1 MAGSR
6 KTRADADVGLDAIVA
21 RPAVSDRT
29 LSVRKVRRSLLP
41 LSFSICSRDDEEA
54 AADADRE
61 EGIEQLEKPRL
72 SVAEFNAARATA
84 VERKIAPMVVIICV
98 MEGKGGAKG

>member
-6 KTRADADVGLDAIVA
+6 KTRADADVGLAAIVA

-41 LSFSICSRDDEEA
+41 LLGSFSICSRDEEEA

-72 SVAEFNAARATA
+72 SVAEFNAARATVVA
-84 VERKIAPMVVIICV
+84 RKIAPMVVII
-98 MEGKGGAKG
+98 